1 MLKPFQRYRTPNMVK
16 YNLHTNHPFE
26 HTSLLTHFYN
36 INVVIFYKELTSYE
50 KIYLENEI

>member
-1 MLKPFQRYRTPNMVK
+1 MVK